1 MVMVVVVM
9 LMLEAIVKNPQA
21 ERKPEKNHSS
31 PVWTG

>member
-1 MVMVVVVM
+1 MVVVVVVV
-9 LMLEAIVKNPQA
+9 LEAIVEKPQA